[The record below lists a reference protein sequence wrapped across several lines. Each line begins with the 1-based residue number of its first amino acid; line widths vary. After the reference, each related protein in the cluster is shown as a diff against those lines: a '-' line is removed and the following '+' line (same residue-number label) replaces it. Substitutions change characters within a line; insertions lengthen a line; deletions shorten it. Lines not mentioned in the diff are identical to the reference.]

1 MHTVY
6 LVLALIAVYGGTAG
20 ALAFVMRRLKAKK
33 VVEQLLSSQL
43 VALQTKYKDVIDF
56 EAFKANLQRDI
67 ANLQS
72 QQQQTQYWNDQLQA
86 QASQLKGQIDLFT
99 SEQTVIDCGL
109 YTPTYD
115 FDISQKYKDELDRIR
130 DRQKDRLKDETAAI
144 CTQNWTVNGSASEGK
159 KQTKAYTRL
168 MLRAFNG
175 EADGLIANVR
185 WNNVQRMIE
194 RLEGV
199 YQAINKLG
207 EVHTIHIQ
215 RDYFQLK
222 LQELKVSYE
231 YQEKLKA
238 EKDEQKRV
246 QEQIREEERAQRE
259 FDRQI
264 KESEDDERR
273 SQLALEHAKLQLQ
286 EAQGAEVAKMNAKIA
301 DLQQQLAEATAN
313 KERAKS
319 MAQMTKCGY
328 VYVISNIGSF
338 GDNRFKIGMTRRLV
352 PTDRVDELNNAS
364 VPFEFD
370 IHATIYSDNAPQLEY
385 KLHERFGNR
394 RVNLVNRHKEF
405 FECSIDEIESAVREF
420 NATIEVLKIPEAK
433 AYRQTMAMRSN
444 TNGNG
449 AVHTNGQTALTQ
461 AAVVQTAPVATVA
474 DPSATEQ
481 VYVFANN
488 EKYGPFTSDQVRGY
502 IAGGNFDATTSFY
515 WREGMTD
522 WVPLAQLN

>member
-1 MHTVY
+1 MHTIY
-6 LVLALIAVYGGTAG
+6 LVLALIAIYGGTLG

-43 VALQTKYKDVIDF
+43 AALQAKYKDVIDLESF
-56 EAFKANLQRDI
+56 QADIQRDI

-72 QQQQTQYWNDQLQA
+72 QQQETRYGNDQLQT
-86 QASQLKGQIDLFT
+86 QANHLKQQIDVFT

-175 EADGLIANVR
+175 EADGFIANVR
-185 WNNVQRMIE
+185 WNNVQRMTE

-222 LQELKVSYE
+222 LQELKITYE

-264 KESEDDERR
+264 KESEDEERR
-273 SQLALEHAKLQLQ
+273 SQLALEHAKQQLQ

-301 DLQQQLAEATAN
+301 ELQQKLAEATAN

-385 KLHERFGNR
+385 KLHERFGDR

-405 FECSIDEIESAVREF
+405 FECTIGEIETVVREF
-420 NATIEVLKIPEAK
+420 NATIDVLKIPEAK
-433 AYRQTMAMRSN
+433 AYRQTLVMRSA

-449 AVHTNGQTALTQ
+449 AAHINGHTAATQ
-461 AAVVQTAPVATVA
+461 AKVVQATPVATVT
-474 DPSATEQ
+474 DPVAAEQ
-481 VYVFANN
+481 AYVFANN
-488 EKYGPFTSDQVRGY
+488 EKYGPFTSDQIRGY
-502 IAGGNFDATTSFY
+502 VAGGNFDAASSFY
-515 WREGMTD
+515 WKEGMTD
-522 WVPLAQLN
+522 WVPLAQLI

>member
-43 VALQTKYKDVIDF
+43 VALQTKYKDVIDL
-56 EAFKANLQRDI
+56 EVFKANLQRDI
-67 ANLQS
+67 ANLHS

-86 QASQLKGQIDLFT
+86 QSNQLKGQIDLFT

-130 DRQKDRLKDETAAI
+130 DREKDRLKDETAAV

-238 EKDEQKRV
+238 EKDEQRRV

-273 SQLALEHAKLQLQ
+273 SQLALEHAKQQLQ

-301 DLQQQLAEATAN
+301 ELQQQLDEATAN

-449 AVHTNGQTALTQ
+449 AVQTNGHTTVTQ
-461 AAVVQTAPVATVA
+461 ALVVQSASVATVA
-474 DPSATEQ
+474 APSATEQ

-488 EKYGPFTSDQVRGY
+488 EKYGPFTADQIRGY

-515 WREGMTD
+515 WKEGMPD